1 MMKTLE
7 MEAQIRERAQSRF
20 RVFLDKS
27 LTILAEQPLSDIT
40 ALKVQ
45 RSIKPSSSSRTILLA
60 AIDKIEDWKIVV
72 RWTAQVR
79 DMLPEPETS
88 DLYLILL
95 AQGFSAHNRSRIE
108 ADEQFCRKYVTS
120 SLDEMPQLL
129 DRTFLA
135 SLSASDIGT
144 KIVDPVTAAFIATK
158 TNHSWLTNS
167 LQDRWLKTFLSEKAG
182 KDLVPD
188 IIDNVDPEI
197 DS

>member
-1 MMKTLE
+1 MKTRE
-7 MEAQIRERAQSRF
+7 MEAQIRERAQNRF
-20 RVFLDKS
+20 DVFLDNS
-27 LTILAEQPLSDIT
+27 LTFLAEQPLSDVT
-40 ALKVQ
+40 ALKV
-45 RSIKPSSSSRTILLA
+45 RRTGKPSSSGRTILLA

-95 AQGFSAHNRSRIE
+95 AQGFSEHNRSRIE

-120 SLDEMPQLL
+120 SLDELPQLL

-135 SLSASDIGT
+135 SLSASDIDAD
-144 KIVDPVTAAFIATK
+144 IVDPVTAAFMETQI
-158 TNHSWLTNS
+158 NHAWLTNN
-167 LQDRWLKTFLSEKAG
+167 LQDQWLKTFLSEKPG
-182 KDLVPD
+182 KDLIPD
-188 IIDNVDPEI
+188 IINNVDPEI

>member
-1 MMKTLE
+1 MKTRE
-7 MEAQIRERAQSRF
+7 MEAQIRDRARGRF
-20 RVFLDKS
+20 DVFIDNS
-27 LTILAEQPLSDIT
+27 LTNLAEQPLNDVT
-40 ALKVQ
+40 ALKV
-45 RSIKPSSSSRTILLA
+45 RRTIRPLSSGRTILLA

-79 DMLPEPETS
+79 DILPEPETS

-120 SLDEMPQLL
+120 SLNEMPQLL

-144 KIVDPVTAAFIATK
+144 EIVDPVTAAFIATQN
-158 TNHSWLTNS
+158 NHAWLTNP
-167 LQDRWLKTFLSEKAG
+167 LQEQWLKTFLSEKPG
-182 KDLVPD
+182 KDLIPG
-188 IIDNVDPEI
+188 IIDNVDPRM